1 MKKNSKIKLYKN
13 SDKNTSSYSISNS
26 RKLSTSKISNN
37 ENNKYRSDKVEK
49 KLYLNNITMKND
61 INLDLLSKITNT
73 FRAYNYQYNDHD
85 KKIESNLFNIGAQ
98 RTNLFRRSMNQ
109 VRNMIQDFDNQ
120 FSINLYN
127 NNNNERKSTNIYTTK
142 TIKKEPYSDYDFN
155 LYKIY
160 DSNNNG
166 ISNNQNLIS
175 NKNYFKEKKKG
186 KKFLKEEKSIENE
199 LENKRKI
206 IGLKNAFKYYELF
219 YNYKYL
225 LTEKD
230 ILCLRF
236 NQRKKHDK
244 NLKEKYL
251 KNPRI
256 KLAQYNKTCEKCHKA
271 RLIDKWKYKN
281 NLKIHLF
288 NKNLSDSNLENT
300 NKMKLFKTELN
311 INKNNNNENNS
322 KHAIKRAFSGKIFKN
337 NLIYNNSN
345 NNLFNNF
352 SNTITRATS
361 ASRNKELK
369 FNKNENLNS
378 LSASKNHK
386 LNINISNLSST
397 NTPNKLNSSKKSSK
411 IFSIKHKIQNLS
423 NNILTTGE
431 ELKNNL
437 EEIYQNIM
445 EKIEQEKFP
454 VKKIKK
460 KLKLDIEKIRTELN
474 LKRRGKG
481 INEYKLIMD
490 NVDKLYKSLPKTH
503 VNLMR
508 SIANLIIYEDRK
520 KNNPLIYNDIIDN
533 KLFKNKFKKEMFE
546 ASYKMKEIRKSLNK
560 DKKEKKFQ
568 EKLEHLLKNDKFIF
582 NSIKS
587 LKDEIDKIK
596 VFQGKIITN

>member
-49 KLYLNNITMKND
+49 KLYLNNITMKNN

-127 NNNNERKSTNIYTTK
+127 NNNNERKSTNIFTTK

-166 ISNNQNLIS
+166 KSNNQNLIS

-206 IGLKNAFKYYELF
+206 VGLKNAFKYYELF

-230 ILCLRF
+230 ILCLSF

-244 NLKEKYL
+244 NIKEKYL

-281 NLKIHLF
+281 NLNIHLF
-288 NKNLSDSNLENT
+288 NKNLSDTNLKCI
-300 NKMKLFKTELN
+300 NKKQLFKTELN
-311 INKNNNNENNS
+311 NEKINNINNNS
-322 KHAIKRAFSGKIFKN
+322 KRTIKRTFSGNISTN
-337 NLIYNNSN
+337 NFNKE
-345 NNLFNNF
+345 NNF
-352 SNTITRATS
+352 SGAITRANS
-361 ASRNKELK
+361 ASTNKILK
-369 FNKNENLNS
+369 FNKTQNLNS
-378 LSASKNHK
+378 ILSSSKRPD
-386 LNINISNLSST
+386 LILNLSISSSSST
-397 NTPNKLNSSKKSSK
+397 SPNPKTKLNSSKKSSE
-411 IFSIKHKIQNLS
+411 FLSIKRKIKNLS
-423 NNILTTGE
+423 QAILTQGE

-437 EEIYQNIM
+437 EVVYENIM
-445 EKIEQEKFP
+445 DKIEEEKRP
-454 VKKIKK
+454 VKKVKKNIKI
-460 KLKLDIEKIRTELN
+460 DIEKIRADLK

-481 INEYKLIMD
+481 INEYKMIMD

-508 SIANLIIYEDRK
+508 SIAKIVIYEDLK
-520 KNNPLIYNDIIDN
+520 KNRPLIYNDTLDN
-533 KLFKNKFKKEMFE
+533 KLFKKRFKKEMNE

-560 DKKEKKFQ
+560 NKKEKPFQ
-568 EKLEHLLKNDKFIF
+568 EKLEHLLKNDGFVF
-582 NSIKS
+582 YNIKT
-587 LKDEIDKIK
+587 LKDEINKIK
-596 VFQGKIITN
+596 VLKGEIITD

>member
-127 NNNNERKSTNIYTTK
+127 NNNNERKSTNIFTTK

-271 RLIDKWKYKN
+271 R
-281 NLKIHLF
+281 
-288 NKNLSDSNLENT
+288 
-300 NKMKLFKTELN
+300 
-311 INKNNNNENNS
+311 
-322 KHAIKRAFSGKIFKN
+322 
-337 NLIYNNSN
+337 
-345 NNLFNNF
+345 
-352 SNTITRATS
+352 
-361 ASRNKELK
+361 
-369 FNKNENLNS
+369 
-378 LSASKNHK
+378 
-386 LNINISNLSST
+386 
-397 NTPNKLNSSKKSSK
+397 
-411 IFSIKHKIQNLS
+411 
-423 NNILTTGE
+423 
-431 ELKNNL
+431 
-437 EEIYQNIM
+437 
-445 EKIEQEKFP
+445 
-454 VKKIKK
+454 
-460 KLKLDIEKIRTELN
+460 
-474 LKRRGKG
+474 
-481 INEYKLIMD
+481 
-490 NVDKLYKSLPKTH
+490 
-503 VNLMR
+503 
-508 SIANLIIYEDRK
+508 II
-520 KNNPLIYNDIIDN
+520 
-533 KLFKNKFKKEMFE
+533 
-546 ASYKMKEIRKSLNK
+546 
-560 DKKEKKFQ
+560 
-568 EKLEHLLKNDKFIF
+568 
-582 NSIKS
+582 
-587 LKDEIDKIK
+587 
-596 VFQGKIITN
+596 